1 MNKLRFKTGNY
12 TIRIRHSNNNYDD
25 EVKEESSK
33 SSKSSNSKR
42 KKIEKVKGFFKTVVG
57 VIKTVVKI
65 II

>member
-1 MNKLRFKTGNY
+1 MNKLRFKAGNFS
-12 TIRIRHSNNNYDD
+12 IRIRHSNNNY
-25 EVKEESSK
+25 EELEESSE

-42 KKIEKVKGFFKTVVG
+42 KKIDKVKGFFKTVVG